1 MRTSPRCAS
10 VTKEGKQC
18 LRSENCPKHKEV
30 NAPLKAARLAKEIK
44 WRKAMNETAAKKNMK
59 ANGGAQLPLGLDD
72 QPCTFEEGMAIVN
85 AIFIELHGRPYRTLS
100 NNEGDK

>member
-18 LRSENCPKHKEV
+18 LRSENCPKHKEI
-30 NAPLKAARLAKEIK
+30 NAPLKAARLAKEMK
-44 WRKAMNETAAKKNMK
+44 WRKAMNETAVKKNLK

-72 QPCTFEEGMAIVN
+72 QPCAFEEGMAIVN
-85 AIFIELHGRPYRTLS
+85 AIFIKLHGRQYRTI
-100 NNEGDK
+100 NNKGEGK